1 MGKQVLYIEMDN
13 CIGCR
18 SCLAACTQCGGHD
31 NRNRNYVLDVDPFI
45 SRQTIPLMC
54 FHCVNPACARSC
66 PAQAIQIAD
75 NGAVL
80 SALVEKCIGCQNCT
94 IACPYG
100 IPKFDEEQNLM
111 YKCDLCYDRTKEG
124 IPPMC
129 ASVCPTN
136 TLQWIEEAELEEKRA
151 QIPLANRKW
160 TASHDPDVLE
170 GETNVKISL
179 PGILQGKQKLF

>member
-1 MGKQVLYIEMDN
+1 MAKQVLYIEMEN

-31 NRNRNYVLDVDPFI
+31 NRNRNYVMEVDPLHT
-45 SRQTIPLMC
+45 RQTIPLMC
-54 FHCVNPACARSC
+54 LHCVNPACARSC

-100 IPKFDEEQNLM
+100 IPKFDVEQNLM
-111 YKCDLCYDRTKEG
+111 YKCDLCYDRTKDK

-136 TLQWIEEAELEEKRA
+136 TLQWITEAELEAKQDKHR
-151 QIPLANRKW
+151 LANGKW
-160 TASHDPDVLE
+160 MASQMIDPLE
-170 GETNVKISL
+170 SETNVKISL
-179 PGILQGKQKLF
+179 PGILQGTQKLF